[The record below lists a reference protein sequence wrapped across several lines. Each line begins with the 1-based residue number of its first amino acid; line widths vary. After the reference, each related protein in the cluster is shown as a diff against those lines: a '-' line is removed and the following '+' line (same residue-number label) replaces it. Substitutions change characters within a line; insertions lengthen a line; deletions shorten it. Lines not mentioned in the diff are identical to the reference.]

1 MPFLKKHLFSNLLS
15 ITSLSLH
22 GAVAS
27 NDHKVVC
34 NGIIWDYL
42 DAPLWVFS
50 HNMAHTLWSWCNYES
65 FVLVFSWFSTGS
77 CLNSCLLFN
86 FELYIVNLIAPV
98 MVVNYYNIFRESNQV
113 TDIFEKRGLFINNM
127 IHIFME
133 AQVWI
138 QIQLLADHSQLSTF
152 VAFFSLSF

>member
-1 MPFLKKHLFSNLLS
+1 M
-15 ITSLSLH
+15 
-22 GAVAS
+22 
-27 NDHKVVC
+27 
-34 NGIIWDYL
+34 
-42 DAPLWVFS
+42 
-50 HNMAHTLWSWCNYES
+50 
-65 FVLVFSWFSTGS
+65 
-77 CLNSCLLFN
+77 
-86 FELYIVNLIAPV
+86 NLIAPV